1 MYYELFHKFPN
12 YDTLKLGVSF
22 KLTKIKSYVML
33 LSKEDMFMTYE
44 DYNKIIEEIIASPS
58 DDKLMLENFEKLR
71 NAYKELDEKVK
82 SAVEEIEALNKKY
95 EDLRQTKVNEFFNR
109 EDKEEV
115 AEEAVEEAQDVVE
128 EKAEDEITVDDLFE
142 DDIEVEVTEDDI
154 IKEDEEKEEDE

>member
-1 MYYELFHKFPN
+1 
-12 YDTLKLGVSF
+12 
-22 KLTKIKSYVML
+22 
-33 LSKEDMFMTYE
+33 MTYE

-95 EDLRQTKVNEFFNR
+95 EDLRQTKVDEFFNR

-115 AEEAVEEAQDVVE
+115 VEEVAEDVVE

>member
-1 MYYELFHKFPN
+1 
-12 YDTLKLGVSF
+12 
-22 KLTKIKSYVML
+22 
-33 LSKEDMFMTYE
+33 MTYD

-58 DDKLMLENFEKLR
+58 DDKLMLEGFEKLR

-82 SAVEEIEALNKKY
+82 SAVEELDALNKKY

-115 AEEAVEEAQDVVE
+115 VEEKIEDVVE

-142 DDIEVEVTEDDI
+142 DDVEVEIIEDDI
-154 IKEDEEKEEDE
+154 IREDEEKEEEE

>member
-1 MYYELFHKFPN
+1 
-12 YDTLKLGVSF
+12 
-22 KLTKIKSYVML
+22 
-33 LSKEDMFMTYE
+33 MTYE

-109 EDKEEV
+109 ED
-115 AEEAVEEAQDVVE
+115 EEAVEEKVEDKVEDVVE
-128 EKAEDEITVDDLFE
+128 DKVEDEITVDDLFE
-142 DDIEVEVTEDDI
+142 DDIDVEVTEDDI
-154 IKEDEEKEEDE
+154 IKEDEEEKEDEE

>member
-1 MYYELFHKFPN
+1 
-12 YDTLKLGVSF
+12 
-22 KLTKIKSYVML
+22 
-33 LSKEDMFMTYE
+33 MTYG

-115 AEEAVEEAQDVVE
+115 APEAVEEKAEDVVE
-128 EKAEDEITVDDLFE
+128 EKAEDEVTVEDLFE

-154 IKEDEEKEEDE
+154 IKEDEEKEDED

>member
-1 MYYELFHKFPN
+1 
-12 YDTLKLGVSF
+12 
-22 KLTKIKSYVML
+22 
-33 LSKEDMFMTYE
+33 MTYE

-115 AEEAVEEAQDVVE
+115 AEEAVEEVAEDVAE

-154 IKEDEEKEEDE
+154 IKEDEEKEEEE

>member
-1 MYYELFHKFPN
+1 
-12 YDTLKLGVSF
+12 
-22 KLTKIKSYVML
+22 
-33 LSKEDMFMTYE
+33 MTYE

-115 AEEAVEEAQDVVE
+115 AEEAIEEVAEDVVE
-128 EKAEDEITVDDLFE
+128 DKAEDEITVDDLFE
-142 DDIEVEVTEDDI
+142 DDIDVEVTEDDI
-154 IKEDEEKEEDE
+154 IKEDEEKEEEE